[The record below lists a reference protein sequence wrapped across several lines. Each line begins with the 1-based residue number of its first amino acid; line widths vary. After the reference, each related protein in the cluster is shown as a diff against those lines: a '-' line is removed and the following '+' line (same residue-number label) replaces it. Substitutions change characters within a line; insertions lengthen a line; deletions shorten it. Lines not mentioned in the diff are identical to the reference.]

1 MKLKRLL
8 SAMVCVL
15 ALGLCMYG
23 GTASAAGKV
32 IRVKLTVESIDT
44 FTDPQLE
51 NVSGEPRGYTIGTM
65 NGTEF
70 NGSTQISESQI
81 TIKLVDNAFQVCN
94 TNNGAVLYSTGPGA
108 DHIAIKPNSLTTWFK
123 KIQWS
128 GNFVYKR
135 APSGGVNVI
144 NYVEL
149 EDYVKGVLPYEMYAN
164 WGSQGGMEA
173 LKAQAVCA
181 RSYALCTNKH
191 EKQGYDLCNT
201 TDCQVYR
208 GVYDSNDPNAF
219 TKYTDAAVDLTP
231 GETITYN
238 GKTVEGLFF
247 DHDGGATEDA
257 ANVWGYD
264 YPYLKGKEDP
274 YEQSVKNEPWS
285 VTLTA
290 DQLRQKLS
298 ANNKTIGQI
307 TNVEVTKRT
316 ALDNVNEVTIT
327 DINNNKLVLKN
338 SDVRNALGLKS
349 IRYTITPN
357 RKADESLTVLST
369 EGVGVE
375 ISDSAETGAIESE
388 PVYFTALQVVPST
401 HNVQV
406 DGNPVNPRGY
416 NIKGYNYFKL
426 RDIAYVLNGTAKQ
439 FNVMWDN
446 EAQCIMLSQNTPYQP
461 DGKELGAVDTAKDCV
476 ASNSKITL
484 DGEPVLLSGY
494 KINGNNYYKIRDI
507 GSLIGFSVDFKDPTV
522 IIRTGGTVSDNPNS
536 AADAPLSYTFNGKGN
551 GHSVGMSQWG
561 AYAMS
566 KQGFTYDQILKFYY
580 TGIEVNQ
587 E

>member
-1 MKLKRLL
+1 MKLKRML
-8 SAMVCVL
+8 SVMAGVL
-15 ALGLCMYG
+15 TLVLCMYG

-32 IRVKLTVESIDT
+32 MRVKLTVESTDT

-51 NVSGEPRGYTIGTM
+51 NVSGEPRGYTIGVM

-70 NGSTQISESQI
+70 NGGTQISESQI
-81 TIKLVDNAFQVCN
+81 TIKLVDNVFQVCN
-94 TNNGAVLYSTGPGA
+94 TNNGAVLYSTEPGA
-108 DHIAIKPNSLTTWFK
+108 DHLAIKPNSLTTWFK
-123 KIQWS
+123 KIQWN
-128 GNFVYKR
+128 GIFVYRR
-135 APSGGVNVI
+135 ASSGSVNVI

-164 WGSQGGMEA
+164 WGSQGGLEA

-181 RSYALCTNKH
+181 RSFALCTTKH
-191 EKQGYDLCNT
+191 AKQGYDLCNT

-208 GVYDSNDPNAF
+208 GVYDSNDPNAY
-219 TKYTDAAVDLTP
+219 TKYTDAAVDLTT
-231 GETITYN
+231 GQTITYN

-264 YPYLKGKEDP
+264 YPYLKGKVDP

-307 TNVEVTKRT
+307 MNVEVTKRT
-316 ALDNVNEVTIT
+316 PLDNVNEVTIT
-327 DINNNKLVLKN
+327 DVNNNKLVLQR
-338 SDVRNALGLKS
+338 SEVRNALGLKS

-357 RKADESLTVLST
+357 TKAVGSLNTVSVDADDDELSGAPEAGFT
-369 EGVGVE
+369 E
-375 ISDSAETGAIESE
+375 AE
-388 PVYFTALQVVPST
+388 PVYFTALQIVPST

-416 NIKGYNYFKL
+416 NINGNNYFKL

-439 FNVMWDN
+439 FNVTWDK
-446 EAQCIMLSQNTPYQP
+446 EAECIGLFPNTAYQP
-461 DGKELGAVDTAKDCV
+461 DGSELTAAGTVKNSV
-476 ASNSKITL
+476 ASNSNIQL
-484 DGEPVLLSGY
+484 DGKPVSLSGY
-494 KINGNNYYKIRDI
+494 NINGNNYYKIRDI
-507 GSLIGFSVDFKDPTV
+507 GSLIGFNVDFEDPTV
-522 IIRTGGTVSDNPNS
+522 IIRTGGTVSDNPN
-536 AADAPLSYTFNGKGN
+536 AAANAPVSYTFNGKGN

-566 KQGFTYDQILKFYY
+566 KQGFKYDQILKFYY
-580 TGIEVNQ
+580 TGIEVK
-587 E
+587 